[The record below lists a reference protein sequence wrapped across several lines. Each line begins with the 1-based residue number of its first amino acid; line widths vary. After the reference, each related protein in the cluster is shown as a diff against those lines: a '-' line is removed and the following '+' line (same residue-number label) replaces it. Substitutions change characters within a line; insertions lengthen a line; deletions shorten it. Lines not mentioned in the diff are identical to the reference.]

1 MHEPSQISNATFAY
15 YIWTSQK
22 LLKHHKNMLQ
32 HLKKSIETSK
42 KTQLLQHLKKKVE
55 VCSMASNLRMGMEK

>member
-1 MHEPSQISNATFAY
+1 
-15 YIWTSQK
+15 
-22 LLKHHKNMLQ
+22 MLQ

-55 VCSMASNLRMGMEK
+55 VCSMASKLRMGMEK